1 MDASGGFGEIARAS
15 RFVFD
20 AVCARVEA
28 KRASDVT
35 TLSTPLGASAVE
47 FDDVRYAVNTLS
59 GDKDGDALEVSVGA
73 PKGAWDAARG
83 RADVEALVASAGTI
97 SVNETPSAGYDVTVR
112 VDVKAL
118 AAIDE
123 EDKRTM
129 IARRVAMVRCA
140 AYGTKLRSH
149 LRSLWETGGV
159 EGSLDWFERRPGE
172 VMFIKPQSE
181 QVTVIFPMRFSNSHD
196 AVIATQFLTQFAE
209 VRRGQK
215 ELSTAPAVSYLKA
228 APLELKESPDGM
240 KRALDANGGY
250 ISFVLFKRHVSAD
263 RLEDT
268 VWNIM
273 TFPAFVSYHIKY
285 SKAYWHSRM
294 RSKVES
300 WLSILKRAKKVDPN
314 GKKMTTASGRTFIR
328 K

>member
-1 MDASGGFGEIARAS
+1 
-15 RFVFD
+15 
-20 AVCARVEA
+20 
-28 KRASDVT
+28 
-35 TLSTPLGASAVE
+35 
-47 FDDVRYAVNTLS
+47 
-59 GDKDGDALEVSVGA
+59 
-73 PKGAWDAARG
+73 
-83 RADVEALVASAGTI
+83 
-97 SVNETPSAGYDVTVR
+97 
-112 VDVKAL
+112 
-118 AAIDE
+118 
-123 EDKRTM
+123 
-129 IARRVAMVRCA
+129 
-140 AYGTKLRSH
+140 
-149 LRSLWETGGV
+149 
-159 EGSLDWFERRPGE
+159 
-172 VMFIKPQSE
+172 
-181 QVTVIFPMRFSNSHD
+181 MRFSNSQD

-215 ELSTAPAVSYLKA
+215 ELSTAPAVSYLKS

-240 KRALDANGGY
+240 RGALDVNGGF

-314 GKKMTTASGRTFIR
+314 AKKMTTASGRTFIR